1 MFDISKE
8 KLRIVLFY
16 VCFSVPLRPVSFKV
30 EKSLFQDKD
39 TYVSYSQLIT
49 ITMSSKMLA
58 PSYIFETSW
67 EVCNKVGG
75 IYTVLSTRAK
85 TLQDVL
91 KDKCIFI
98 GPDFWIGK
106 KNPLF
111 KESKTLLKRWREHA
125 QDNEDLKLRIGRWQ
139 VPGQPIAILVD
150 FNPFFSERNNIFSWA
165 WENYGV
171 NSLNAYG
178 DYDDS
183 LVFSWAAGRV
193 IESYCRYFNLTEKDN
208 VVFQAHEWQ
217 TCLAAMYVKKYVPEI
232 ATIFTTHATTTG
244 RSIAGNGKP
253 LYDYLFAYNGDQ
265 MSTELGVEAKHS
277 VEKNAALAVDCF
289 TTVSDITDRECKQL
303 LTRGSDVVLMN
314 GFENDYVPSPSPVFN
329 ERRRNARVTML
340 KVANALTG
348 SKMKDDT
355 LIVATGGR
363 YEYKNKGIDAFIDA
377 VNRLKFDENLKR
389 PVLAYIF
396 VPAWMR
402 EARSDLKQVLKAL
415 TRSKGGLTNPR
426 ITHELHEPWND
437 KVLDQMNYL
446 NIQNRPEDNVK
457 IIFVPCYLD
466 GNDGIFNK
474 LYYDLIIGA
483 DITVFPSYYEP
494 WGYTPTESVAFHVPC
509 ITTDLAGFGLW
520 ANSLKGAPSEIE
532 DGVKT
537 IHRSDYNFE
546 EVSETIAQTI
556 LKFSKFD
563 NAQVKAA
570 RKAAERVAEK
580 ALWKHFIKYYYE
592 AYDIALRKRNERLR
606 Q

>member
-1 MFDISKE
+1 
-8 KLRIVLFY
+8 
-16 VCFSVPLRPVSFKV
+16 
-30 EKSLFQDKD
+30 
-39 TYVSYSQLIT
+39 
-49 ITMSSKMLA
+49 MSSKMLA

-91 KDKCIFI
+91 KDKCFFI

-111 KESKTLLKRWREHA
+111 KESKTLLKKWREYA
-125 QDNEDLKLRIGRWQ
+125 QESEDLKFRVGRWQ
-139 VPGQPIAILVD
+139 IPGEPIAILVD
-150 FNPFFSERNNIFSWA
+150 FNPFFTERNNIFGWA

-217 TCLAAMYVKKYVPEI
+217 TCLAAMYVKKYVPEV

-265 MSTELGVEAKHS
+265 MSSELGVEAKHS

-303 LTRGSDVVLMN
+303 LTRGSDVILMN
-314 GFENDYVPSPSPVFN
+314 GFENDFVPSPASAFN
-329 ERRRNARVTML
+329 ERRKNARIAML

-363 YEYKNKGIDAFIDA
+363 YEFKNKGIDVFTDA
-377 VNRLKFDENLKR
+377 MNRLRFDENLKR

-402 EARSDLKQVLKAL
+402 EARTDLKQVLKAL
-415 TRSKGGLTNPR
+415 TRSKGGLNNPR
-426 ITHELHEPWND
+426 ITHELNEPWND

-570 RKAAERVAEK
+570 RKAAERVAEQ

-592 AYDIALRKRNERLR
+592 AYDIALRKRDERLR